1 MSDKMRQIPFG
12 QLLDWCLQEYASE
25 LSIFGVPK
33 DKFYRIEND
42 ELELFG
48 EKLATPIGP
57 AAGPNTQLAQNI
69 VASYLG
75 GSRFFELKTVQI
87 LDELEFP
94 KPCIRAED
102 ECYNTEWSTELS
114 IQGAFEE
121 YVKGWF
127 LLYVLERE
135 LGICKDKSFVFNM
148 SVGYDLEGI
157 KTPKM
162 DAYIEGLKD
171 ASCTEIFKECKQTLL
186 DRIEEFENL
195 DASYVEAISP
205 NICNSATLSTMH
217 GCPPEEIESITRY
230 LLGEKHINTFIKMN
244 PTLLGYDYVR
254 KAFDDMG
261 YDYIVL
267 KEESFTHDL
276 QYADGVA
283 MVHRIVDYAKELNLG
298 FGVKLSNTLPVQIK
312 RGELP
317 GEEMYMSGRSL
328 YPLTINLAIR
338 IATEF
343 EGKLP
348 ISYSGGADFFNIKE
362 IFDTGIAPITLAT
375 TILKPGGYM
384 RLTQMAG
391 LFEGAK
397 KSATI
402 DLVALQKLAD
412 TAFDRETHRKE
423 YRPVDSRKTDKILPL
438 LDCFIAPCT
447 VGCPIEQDIPQ
458 YLKLVSEESYD
469 EAFEVITTKNP
480 LPGVT
485 GTICDHQCMFKC
497 TRLDYDESLAIREM
511 KKVAF
516 DNAAKGAIEKLI
528 PAPLTSDVKVAVVG
542 AGPAGLAA
550 AWFLRK
556 GGLSVTVMDKEK
568 EAGGTVSQ
576 VIPEFRIPSETT
588 MTDVEMIRKSG
599 VEFKMGVDPNFS
611 LDELKKNY
619 NYVFLGL
626 GACKENNIELEA
638 SDVDIL
644 NAIAF
649 LKDYKQGKAL
659 DLGEHVV
666 VAGAGNTAMD
676 TARAA
681 TRFTGVKDVS
691 IVYRRTKKQMPAD
704 AEELELALE
713 DGVLFKELLNPV
725 SLSNGKLRCAVM
737 ELGERD
743 ESGRR
748 RPVMTGDFKEV
759 DCSTLISSIGEKV
772 DDHFLNGLG
781 IETENGVPKI
791 SSAGETSVA
800 GVYLGG
806 DMRLGPATVVKA
818 IADATVA
825 ARDILSKHKTELD
838 LSVDGFYLGEEKI
851 WERKGNLEMQKDDSS
866 EGERCLGCQ
875 EVCEICMEVCPNRAN
890 MTVEIDGRS
899 QIVHVDGM
907 CNECGNCE
915 IFCPYGG
922 APYKEKFTLFWYEED
937 FVDSENKGSLL
948 LRGGDKPKFK
958 IRLEAETVVEFD
970 EIGKC
975 DDPSIDAGI
984 ASLIFQCYTDY
995 SWLFTA

>member
-25 LSIFGVPK
+25 SAIFGIPK
-33 DKFYRIEND
+33 EKFYRTEN
-42 ELELFG
+42 EGMKLFG

-69 VASYLG
+69 VASYLA

-114 IQGAFEE
+114 VQGAFEE

-135 LGICKDKSFVFNM
+135 LGLGKDKSFVFNM

-157 KTPKM
+157 KTPKV
-162 DAYIEGLKD
+162 DAYIEGMKN
-171 ASCTEIFKECKQTLL
+171 ASDTNIFKECKQTLL
-186 DRIEEFENL
+186 DRIDEFENV
-195 DASYVEAISP
+195 DASYVQAISP
-205 NICNSATLSTMH
+205 NICSSATLSTMH

-230 LLGEKHINTFIKMN
+230 LLGEKKLNTFIKMN

-276 QYADGVA
+276 QYVDGIA
-283 MVHRIVDYAKELNLG
+283 MVHRIMDYAKELNLG

-328 YPLTINLAIR
+328 YPLTINLATR
-338 IATEF
+338 VATEF
-343 EGKLP
+343 DGKLP
-348 ISYSGGADFFNIKE
+348 ISYSGGADVFNIKA
-362 IFDTGIAPITLAT
+362 IYDAGIGPITLAT

-384 RLTQMAG
+384 RLNQMAA
-391 LFEGAK
+391 LFADTQK
-397 KSATI
+397 ADII
-402 DLVALQKLAD
+402 DVKALKKLAD
-412 TAFDRETHRKE
+412 EAFSKETHRKE
-423 YRPVDSRKTDKILPL
+423 FRPVDSRKTDLELPL

-458 YLKLVSEESYD
+458 YLKLVSEKRYD

-480 LPGVT
+480 LPGIT

-511 KKVAF
+511 KKIAF
-516 DNAAKGAIEKLI
+516 DHAAKASIEKLT
-528 PAPLTSDVKVAVVG
+528 PASLTGDAKVAVIG

-556 GGLSVTVMDKEK
+556 GGLNVTVMDKES
-568 EAGGTVSQ
+568 EAGGTVRY
-576 VIPEFRIPSETT
+576 VIPDFRIPTETT
-588 MTDVEMIRKSG
+588 MTDVEMIRKAG
-599 VEFKMGVDPNFS
+599 VEFKLGVKPEFS
-611 LDELKKNY
+611 LEDLKKEY
-619 NYVFLGL
+619 DYVFLGM
-626 GACKENNIELEA
+626 GACKENNIKLSH
-638 SDVDIL
+638 SDVNVL
-644 NAIAF
+644 NAISF
-649 LKDYKQGKAL
+649 LKDYKQGKEF

-681 TRFTGVKDVS
+681 TRLPGVKDVS

-704 AEELELALE
+704 AEELKMALE
-713 DGVLFKELLNPV
+713 DGVLFKELLNPD
-725 SLSNGKLRCAVM
+725 SLSDGKLHCAVM
-737 ELGERD
+737 ELGELD

-748 RPVMTGDFKEV
+748 RPKATGEFV
-759 DCSTLISSIGEKV
+759 DLACTTLISSIGEKV
-772 DDHFLNGLG
+772 DDALLTRLG
-781 IETENGVPKI
+781 IGTEKGLAKLSVT
-791 SSAGETSVA
+791 GETSVQN
-800 GVYLGG
+800 VYLGG
-806 DMRLGPATVVKA
+806 DMKKGPSTVVKA
-818 IADATVA
+818 IADATA
-825 ARDILSKHKTELD
+825 AAKDILAKEKIEID
-838 LSVDGFYLGEEKI
+838 LSIKGFDLGEEKI
-851 WERKGNLEMQKDDSS
+851 WERKGNLELRKEATS

-890 MTVEIDGRS
+890 VAVEIDGRV
-899 QIVHVDGM
+899 QIIHIDGM

-915 IFCPYGG
+915 IFCPYSG
-922 APYKEKFTLFWYEED
+922 APYKEKFTLFWSEED
-937 FVDSENKGSLL
+937 FQSSENKGFLL
-948 LRGGDKPKFK
+948 LRGGANPKFK
-958 IRLEAETVVEFD
+958 IRLEEETVIEFD
-970 EIGKC
+970 DTGKC
-975 DDPSIDAGI
+975 DDALLDADI
-984 ASLIFQCYTDY
+984 ASLIYQCYLDY
-995 SWLFTA
+995 SWLFSE

>member
-25 LSIFGVPK
+25 SAIFGVPK
-33 DKFYRIEND
+33 EKFYRTEND
-42 ELELFG
+42 GLELFG

-69 VASYLG
+69 VASYLT

-114 IQGAFEE
+114 VQGAFEE

-135 LGICKDKSFVFNM
+135 LGFSKDKSFVFNM

-157 KTPKM
+157 KTPKV
-162 DAYIEGLKD
+162 DAYIEGMKD
-171 ASCTEIFKECKQTLL
+171 ASSTAIFQECKQALL
-186 DRIEEFENL
+186 DRVDEFENL
-195 DASYVEAISP
+195 DASYIEAISP
-205 NICNSATLSTMH
+205 AICNSVTLSTMH

-230 LLGEKHINTFIKMN
+230 LLGEKKINTFIKMN

-276 QYADGVA
+276 QYADGIA

-328 YPLTINLAIR
+328 YPLTINLATR

-384 RLTQMAG
+384 RLTQMAE
-391 LFEGAK
+391 LFRGAK
-397 KSATI
+397 KKETI
-402 DLVALQKLAD
+402 DVAALAQLAE

-423 YRPVDSRKTDKILPL
+423 FRPVDSRKTSRELPL
-438 LDCFIAPCT
+438 LDCFMAPCT

-458 YLKLVSEESYD
+458 YLKLVSEGRYD

-511 KKVAF
+511 KKEAF
-516 DNAAKGAIEKLI
+516 DNAAKGAIDKLT
-528 PAPLTSDVKVAVVG
+528 PAALSSAKKVAVVG

-550 AWFLRK
+550 AWFLRN
-556 GGLSVTVMDKEK
+556 GGLSVTVMDKEDK
-568 EAGGTVSQ
+568 AGGTVSQ
-576 VIPEFRIPSETT
+576 VIPEFRIPMDTT
-588 MTDVEMIRKSG
+588 MTDVDMIRKAG

-611 LDELKKNY
+611 LDALKKDY
-619 NYVFLGL
+619 EYVFLGL
-626 GACKENNIELEA
+626 GACKENTIRLDE
-638 SDVDIL
+638 SDVEIL
-644 NAIAF
+644 NAINF
-649 LKDYKQGKAL
+649 LKDYKQGKTL
-659 DLGEHVV
+659 DLGAPVV

-681 TRFTGVKDVS
+681 TRLAGVEDVS

-704 AEELELALE
+704 AEELEMALE

-725 SLSNGKLRCAVM
+725 SLAGGKLRCSVM
-737 ELGERD
+737 ELGEPD

-748 RPVMTGDFKEV
+748 RPVATGEFKDV

-772 DDHFLNGLG
+772 DDAFLNGLG
-781 IETENGVPKI
+781 IETENGVAKI
-791 SSAGETSVA
+791 SAAGETSVA

-806 DMRLGPATVVKA
+806 DLKEGPSTVVKA
-818 IADATVA
+818 IADATAA
-825 ARDILSKHKTELD
+825 ARDILAKEGTELD
-838 LSVDGFYLGEEKI
+838 LSVSGYDLGEETI
-851 WERKGNLEMQKDDSS
+851 WDRKGNLELTNGDAA

-890 MTVEIDGRS
+890 VTVEIDGRS

-922 APYKEKFTLFWYEED
+922 APYKEKFTLFWSEAD
-937 FVDSENKGSLL
+937 FADSENKGFLL
-948 LRGGDKPKFK
+948 LDGGRAKFK
-958 IRLEAETVVEFD
+958 IRLDEETVVEFD
-970 EIGKC
+970 ENGKC
-975 DDPSIDAGI
+975 DDVSLDAGI
-984 ASLIFQCYTDY
+984 ASLVYQCYTDY
-995 SWLFTA
+995 PWLFSA